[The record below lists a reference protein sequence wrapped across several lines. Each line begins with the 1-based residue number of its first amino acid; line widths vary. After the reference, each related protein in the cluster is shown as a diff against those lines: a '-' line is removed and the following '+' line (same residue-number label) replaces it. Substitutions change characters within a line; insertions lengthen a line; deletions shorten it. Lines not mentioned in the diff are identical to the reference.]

1 MFEKVKKILSS
12 HVAVDSSLITPE
24 AALVADLGLSSF
36 DVVNVVV
43 EFEDEFNIEIA
54 DRDIR
59 SLTTVNDILAY
70 IQARV

>member
-1 MFEKVKKILSS
+1 MFEKVKKILSD
-12 HVAVDSSLITPE
+12 HVTVDSSLITPE
-24 AALVADLGLSSF
+24 ASLIADLGLSSF
-36 DVVNVVV
+36 DVVNLVV

-70 IQARV
+70 IKARV